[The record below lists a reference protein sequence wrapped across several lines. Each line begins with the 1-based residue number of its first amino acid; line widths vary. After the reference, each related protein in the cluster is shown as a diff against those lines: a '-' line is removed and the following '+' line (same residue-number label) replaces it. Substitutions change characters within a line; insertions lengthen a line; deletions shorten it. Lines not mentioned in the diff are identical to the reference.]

1 MAIDMNQDIGAILK
15 NLFAK
20 KAADG
25 AKGAPANPLMKTSIA
40 GGIMVFVIILYVFF
54 IYLPAEEENRIKQE
68 KISQIEFIQSEI
80 NTISNDI
87 IKATKDLSDAQA
99 EYQSLTK
106 LFHTGK
112 ELDDLYRHISMLA
125 LTNQLMVS
133 KIDKKGEEPVFEIEQ
148 PQQQQ
153 NEDDLM
159 LSVQMPSEGEIQN
172 TEPLPMDDALIEE
185 DESKAKKVAYYE
197 FKVKFEISGNYAN
210 YTKFRKGLA
219 QLKKIINIDQE
230 KIIVLQSETKKGEVK
245 VTAVLAIYRLPAN
258 ESEKY
263 VKSEEVLQ

>member
-1 MAIDMNQDIGAILK
+1 MAIDMNADIGEIFK

-20 KAADG
+20 KGADG
-25 AKGAPANPLMKTSIA
+25 DKGVPVNPLIKTFIA
-40 GGIMVFVIILYVFF
+40 SGIAVVFIMLYVFF
-54 IYLPAEEENRIKQE
+54 IYLPTEEENRLKQE

-80 NTISNDI
+80 NTISDDI
-87 IKATKDLSDAQA
+87 IKATKDLSDAQSK
-99 EYQSLTK
+99 YQSLTK

-133 KIDKKGEEPVFEIEQ
+133 KIDKQGEEPVFEIEQ
-148 PQQQQ
+148 PQQQA
-153 NEDDLM
+153 NEDGMANDAL
-159 LSVQMPSEGEIQN
+159 VEGESI
-172 TEPLPMDDALIEE
+172 P
-185 DESKAKKVAYYE
+185 KKVAYYE
-197 FKVKFEISGNYAN
+197 FKVRFEISGNYAN
-210 YTKFRKGLA
+210 YTSFRKGLA

-230 KIIVLQSETKKGEVK
+230 KIIVLQSEIKKGEVK

>member
-1 MAIDMNQDIGAILK
+1 MPPAIK
-15 NLFAK
+15 VF
-20 KAADG
+20 
-25 AKGAPANPLMKTSIA
+25 IA
-40 GGIMVFVIILYVFF
+40 GLTGTPLAPSAPFF
-54 IYLPAEEENRIKQE
+54 ANRFL
-68 KISQIEFIQSEI
+68 KISQIQFIQSEI
-80 NTISNDI
+80 NTISDDI

-99 EYQSLTK
+99 KYQSLTK

-133 KIDKKGEEPVFEIEQ
+133 KIDKQGEEPVFEIEQ
-148 PQQQQ
+148 PQQQE
-153 NEDDLM
+153 NEVGLM
-159 LSVQMPSEGEIQN
+159 N
-172 TEPLPMDDALIEE
+172 DALGES
-185 DESKAKKVAYYE
+185 ESKPKKVAYYE
-197 FKVKFEISGNYAN
+197 FKVRFEISGNYAN
-210 YTKFRKGLA
+210 YTSFRKGLA

-263 VKSEEVLQ
+263 VNSEEVLQ

>member
-1 MAIDMNQDIGAILK
+1 MAIDMNVDIGEIFK

-20 KAADG
+20 KGADG
-25 AKGAPANPLMKTSIA
+25 TKGVPLNPLMKTVIA
-40 GGIMVFVIILYVFF
+40 GGITVVFIIFYVFF
-54 IYLPAEEENRIKQE
+54 IYFPIEEENRLKQE

-80 NTISNDI
+80 ITISDDI
-87 IKATKDLSDAQA
+87 VKATKDLSDAQA
-99 EYQSLTK
+99 KYQSLTK

-133 KIDKKGEEPVFEIEQ
+133 KIDKQGEEPVFEIEQ
-148 PQQQQ
+148 PQQQA
-153 NEDDLM
+153 NEDGLM
-159 LSVQMPSEGEIQN
+159 NGALVEGESI
-172 TEPLPMDDALIEE
+172 P
-185 DESKAKKVAYYE
+185 KKVAYYE
-197 FKVKFEISGNYAN
+197 FKVRFEISGNYAN
-210 YTKFRKGLA
+210 YTSFRKGLA

-263 VKSEEVLQ
+263 VNSEEVLQ

>member
-1 MAIDMNQDIGAILK
+1 MAIDMNVDIGEIFK

-20 KAADG
+20 KGADG
-25 AKGAPANPLMKTSIA
+25 TKGVPLNPLMKTVIA
-40 GGIMVFVIILYVFF
+40 GGITVVFIIFYVFF
-54 IYLPAEEENRIKQE
+54 IYFPIEEENRLKQE

-80 NTISNDI
+80 ITISDDI
-87 IKATKDLSDAQA
+87 VKATKDLSDAQA
-99 EYQSLTK
+99 KYQSLTK

-133 KIDKKGEEPVFEIEQ
+133 KIDKQGEEPVFEIEQ
-148 PQQQQ
+148 PQQQA
-153 NEDDLM
+153 NGAGLTYDALG
-159 LSVQMPSEGEIQN
+159 EGE
-172 TEPLPMDDALIEE
+172 
-185 DESKAKKVAYYE
+185 SKPRKVAYYE
-197 FKVKFEISGNYAN
+197 FKVRFEISGNYAN
-210 YTKFRKGLA
+210 YTSFRKGLA
-219 QLKKIINIDQE
+219 QLKKIINIEQE

-263 VKSEEVLQ
+263 VNSEEVLQ

>member
-1 MAIDMNQDIGAILK
+1 MAIDMNPDIGEIFK

-20 KAADG
+20 KGVDKI
-25 AKGAPANPLMKTSIA
+25 KGISVNPLMTTFIA
-40 GGIMVFVIILYVFF
+40 GGVAVVFIILFVFF
-54 IYLPAEEENRIKQE
+54 IYLPIAEENRAKQE
-68 KISQIEFIQSEI
+68 KISQTGFLQSEI
-80 NTISNDI
+80 NTISDDI

-99 EYQSLTK
+99 KHQSLTK

-133 KIDKKGEEPVFEIEQ
+133 KIDKEGERPVFEIEQ
-148 PQQQQ
+148 LQP
-153 NEDDLM
+153 NEDVKTDNFT
-159 LSVQMPSEGEIQN
+159 GES
-172 TEPLPMDDALIEE
+172 
-185 DESKAKKVAYYE
+185 ESKPKKIAYYE
-197 FKVKFEISGNYAN
+197 LKVRFEISGNYAN
-210 YTKFRKGLA
+210 YTSFRKGLA

-230 KIIVLQSETKKGEVK
+230 QIIVLQSETKKGEVK

-263 VKSEEVLQ
+263 VNNEEILQ

>member
-1 MAIDMNQDIGAILK
+1 MAIDMNADIGEIFK

-20 KAADG
+20 KGADG
-25 AKGAPANPLMKTSIA
+25 VKGVPINPLMKTFIA
-40 GGIMVFVIILYVFF
+40 GGIAVVFIILYVFF
-54 IYLPAEEENRIKQE
+54 IYLPTEEENRIKQE
-68 KISQIEFIQSEI
+68 KISQIESIQSEI
-80 NTISNDI
+80 NTISDDI
-87 IKATKDLSDAQA
+87 LKATKDLSNAQA
-99 EYQSLTK
+99 KYQSLTK

-133 KIDKKGEEPVFEIEQ
+133 KIDKQGEEPVFEIEQ
-148 PQQQQ
+148 A
-153 NEDDLM
+153 NDTF
-159 LSVQMPSEGEIQN
+159 GES
-172 TEPLPMDDALIEE
+172 
-185 DESKAKKVAYYE
+185 ESKSKKVAYYE
-197 FKVKFEISGNYAN
+197 FKVRFEISGNYAN
-210 YTKFRKGLA
+210 YTSFRKGLA

-263 VKSEEVLQ
+263 VKSEEALQ

>member
-1 MAIDMNQDIGAILK
+1 MAIDMNADIGEIFK

-20 KAADG
+20 KGADG
-25 AKGAPANPLMKTSIA
+25 TKGIPLNPAMKTFIA
-40 GGIMVFVIILYVFF
+40 GGIAVVFIILYVFF
-54 IYLPAEEENRIKQE
+54 IYFPTEEENRLKQE
-68 KISQIEFIQSEI
+68 KISQIQFIQSEI
-80 NTISNDI
+80 NTISDDI

-99 EYQSLTK
+99 KYQSLTK

-133 KIDKKGEEPVFEIEQ
+133 KIDKQGEEPVFEIEQ
-148 PQQQQ
+148 PQQQE
-153 NEDDLM
+153 NEVGLM
-159 LSVQMPSEGEIQN
+159 N
-172 TEPLPMDDALIEE
+172 DALGES
-185 DESKAKKVAYYE
+185 ESKPKKVAYYE
-197 FKVKFEISGNYAN
+197 FKVRFEISGNYAN
-210 YTKFRKGLA
+210 YTSFRKGLA

-263 VKSEEVLQ
+263 VNSEEVLQ